1 MKQKFDSWNPDIKY
15 SNVDPFFKPQLDF
28 WKRGP
33 WILRSQGTVNNA
45 MDVSDGRGRYHSFS
59 GIDTDK
65 TVMDNFEAPFLG
77 LDQLNRL
84 DLDFGSY
91 F

>member
-1 MKQKFDSWNPDIKY
+1 
-15 SNVDPFFKPQLDF
+15 
-28 WKRGP
+28 
-33 WILRSQGTVNNA
+33 

-91 F
+91 FFKGFSLFILVCYF

>member
-1 MKQKFDSWNPDIKY
+1 
-15 SNVDPFFKPQLDF
+15 
-28 WKRGP
+28 
-33 WILRSQGTVNNA
+33 

-84 DLDFGSY
+84 DFDFGSY
-91 F
+91 CLKVFLCLFWCVIFRVKACVRFLI